1 MRLIIL
7 LIIIILLLF
16 VYGAFKLSGEI
27 SRKEEAM
34 RARRYNIS
42 DRAFNAYF
50 ATKVNVKI
58 VDILF
63 LFQLA
68 KEQFVII
75 VDIMYIEIRR
85 SSSNMNYKK
94 DLKTLT
100 ELVSVGKTTIPIS
113 PIIRLSCCFSY
124 TD

>member
-1 MRLIIL
+1 MRFIIL

-50 ATKVNVKI
+50 ATKVKCKNCGHS
-58 VDILF
+58 F
-63 LFQLA
+63 
-68 KEQFVII
+68 
-75 VDIMYIEIRR
+75 
-85 SSSNMNYKK
+85 
-94 DLKTLT
+94 
-100 ELVSVGKTTIPIS
+100 PIS
-113 PIIRLSCCFSY
+113 TGERAICNHCGHYVYRNKKIEFKYELQKRLKN
-124 TD
+124 TN